1 MSQDNQTTQWHIEL
15 AERANGAA
23 AVFSDLVKTI
33 AALRHPETGCPWDL
47 KQTHKSL
54 RKFMIEEAYEA
65 AEVMDSDDYEGLV
78 AELGDVLLQVVL
90 NAQLL
95 SDEGNG
101 DIIKVIKTLTE
112 KMKRRHPHVFT
123 EQDRNLT
130 QKELHLQWNAI
141 KAQEKAKAI
150 SKTDAKSS
158 VFAEAEA
165 VRFPAGMQAAKIGK
179 IASSIGFDWANPLEV
194 LEQVQSELDELRSEL
209 TAKKTKNENVE
220 LELGDLYF
228 SLAQLSRHLGHD
240 PEVAASKGNQKFLK
254 RFAKVEMLAEHQGLN
269 IEQLDQARLEK
280 LWGEAKRTE
289 AKSSAPE

>member
-1 MSQDNQTTQWHIEL
+1 MSQDNQTTQWHKEL

-65 AEVMDSDDYEGLV
+65 AEVMDSDDYEGLIG
-78 AELGDVLLQVVL
+78 ELGDVLLQVVL

-95 SDEGNG
+95 SDAGKG
-101 DIIKVIKTLTE
+101 DIIKVIETLSE

-130 QKELHLQWNAI
+130 QKELHRQWNAI
-141 KAQEKAKAI
+141 KAQEKAKSNIEANV
-150 SKTDAKSS
+150 KSS
-158 VFAEAEA
+158 VFVEAEK
-165 VRFPAGMQAAKIGK
+165 VRFPAGVQAAKIGK
-179 IASSIGFDWANPLEV
+179 IASSIGFDWANPMEV
-194 LEQVQSELDELRSEL
+194 LAQVQSELDELKSEL
-209 TAKKTKNENVE
+209 TAKKTKKENVE

-240 PEVAASKGNQKFLK
+240 PEVVASKGNQKFLK
-254 RFAKVEMLAEHQGLN
+254 RFAKVEMLAENKGLI
-269 IEQLDQARLEK
+269 IEELGQERLEK
-280 LWGEAKRTE
+280 LWTE
-289 AKSSAPE
+289 AKQIEVKSYPAK

>member
-1 MSQDNQTTQWHIEL
+1 MSQDNQTTQWHKEL

-78 AELGDVLLQVVL
+78 GELGDVLLQVVL

-95 SDEGNG
+95 TDAGRS
-101 DIIKVIKTLTE
+101 DIIKVIETLTE

-123 EQDRNLT
+123 DKDRNLS
-130 QKELHLQWNAI
+130 QEALHRQWNAI
-141 KAQEKAKAI
+141 KAKEKAK
-150 SKTDAKSS
+150 SKTQNGQSAI
-158 VFAEAEA
+158 FAEAEKL
-165 VRFPAGMQAAKIGK
+165 RFPAGTQAAKIGK
-179 IASSIGFDWANPLEV
+179 IARSIGFDWANPLEV
-194 LEQVQSELDELRSEL
+194 IEQVQSELDELKSEL
-209 TAKKTKNENVE
+209 AAKKPNEENVE

-240 PEVAASKGNQKFLK
+240 PEVVASLGNQKFLK
-254 RFAKVEMLAEHQGLN
+254 RFAKVEEIAENRDLDIEKLSQKELEALWVKAKLAEV
-269 IEQLDQARLEK
+269 
-280 LWGEAKRTE
+280 
-289 AKSSAPE
+289 KS